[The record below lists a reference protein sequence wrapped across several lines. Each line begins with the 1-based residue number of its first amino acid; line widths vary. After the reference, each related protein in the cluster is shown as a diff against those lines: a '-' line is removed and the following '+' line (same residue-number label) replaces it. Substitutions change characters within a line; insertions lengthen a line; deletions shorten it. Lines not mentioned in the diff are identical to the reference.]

1 MKRKNGFTLI
11 EVLTVIIVL
20 AIIALIAV
28 PVIMGLVG
36 KAQKSAFTDS
46 AYELIKAGDLLYS
59 TNEMEGA
66 KLERKTFT
74 FPNDTEDLDVKGEL
88 PTGGEMKVYE
98 NGEIAMAVTSGKYC
112 ATKKYGS
119 KEVVVTEDT
128 ENCELPKLE
137 LGDIIY
143 FDPTLGEKGMLCTE
157 GDYLE
162 KNSKTGYKD
171 GCMRWYVYNNS
182 IEGEF
187 KLILD
192 HNTTSQVAWLS
203 DEDYRELDPTGTS
216 VATSHGSVTLNRQLS
231 KDTANWKTKASIIT
245 RDDLFPLISWYDS
258 VEEKG
263 QVEYTNE
270 FVAKYL
276 EALDTNTKKAFNNL
290 SQVENPSN
298 LSCIELVDKL
308 KTEIMKTEIAL
319 PAYLHQDLPGTASC
333 HADNKEVSGYWT
345 ITKNGDD
352 FAWLIFEHGYITSDK
367 INSNDTY
374 GLRPVITITQ

>member
-46 AYELIKAGDLLYS
+46 AYALVKAGDLLYS

-66 KLERKTFT
+66 ILERKTFT

-98 NGEIAMAVTSGKYC
+98 NGEIAMAVTNGKYC

-162 KNSKTGYKD
+162 KNSKTGHKE
-171 GCMRWYVYNNS
+171 GCMRWYVYNSDGNES
-182 IEGEF
+182 

-192 HNTTSQVAWLS
+192 HNTTGKFAPDTDISVELLMQKLS
-203 DEDYRELDPTGTS
+203 EDT
-216 VATSHGSVTLNRQLS
+216 
-231 KDTANWKTKASIIT
+231 KNWKAEA
-245 RDDLFPLISWYDS
+245 DLIEIDELLNLIPWY
-258 VEEKG
+258 KNK
-263 QVEYTNE
+263 EYTDINNWYNE
-270 FVAKYL
+270 YINEYQERYKTVVGDGRLDGRLDGRNEKLSSFTPIQRVEFFDELL
-276 EALDTNTKKAFNNL
+276 ETMYKNH
-290 SQVENPSN
+290 SN
-298 LSCIELVDKL
+298 LLVPKFFQIVPSDVCTDIDL
-308 KTEIMKTEIAL
+308 IPNTVLNNCTEIA
-319 PAYLHQDLPGTASC
+319 
-333 HADNKEVSGYWT
+333 YWT
-345 ITKNGDD
+345 KSVYDSETIWMVADILSYPIVPVYKTEKKVG
-352 FAWLIFEHGYITSDK
+352 I
-367 INSNDTY
+367 
-374 GLRPVITITQ
+374 RPIITIAQ